1 MQLAPRGNVTNYNIR
16 CLILIRLVIMFENLV
31 RVGRNIVQLI
41 ESTSITKLWL
51 GSKNQ
56 ITKQCSSEVI
66 EDLPD
71 VLKSLH
77 KREQPAKNQ
86 PEPIQQWWFT
96 RCEVGSSM
104 KRGGDGTS
112 NWLVKLGGIKFKHS
126 SVRSIEVPLR
136 RGNAIE
142 SSSTFVL

>member
-1 MQLAPRGNVTNYNIR
+1 M
-16 CLILIRLVIMFENLV
+16 MFENLV
-31 RVGRNIVQLI
+31 KAGRSIVQLI

-77 KREQPAKNQ
+77 KREQPVNNK
-86 PEPIQQWWFT
+86 PEPIQRWWFT
-96 RCEVGSSM
+96 RRELDSSLKYGEV
-104 KRGGDGTS
+104 GTS
-112 NWLVKLGGIKFKHS
+112 NWLVKLGGNKFKNS
-126 SVRSIEVPLR
+126 LVRSIEVPVR

-142 SSSTFVL
+142 PSHTLVL